1 MNAKHLALALH
12 LIFVQNIIS
21 AIAAI
26 DDAVVSVLTNCCI
39 SSSLHAFIHDG
50 PSSRTPLPPVNAY
63 SSFKW
68 HCLHKIFSNC
78 PLPRAFEM
86 SFLSYTWI

>member
-26 DDAVVSVLTNCCI
+26 VDDAVVTVLTKCCI
-39 SSSLHAFIHDG
+39 PSSLRAFIHDV

-63 SSFKW
+63 SSF
-68 HCLHKIFSNC
+68 N
-78 PLPRAFEM
+78 
-86 SFLSYTWI
+86 